1 MVNYESHLGEKTG
14 NNKEMTKADQPLEK
28 LKEAEV
34 NFQIDRN
41 ETKFRKET
49 EEIRVNDVYDNI
61 ESYLQTDDANDDVA
75 LPEVEL
81 VIGTDEE
88 RDPTTC
94 AVSALKTGSCGS
106 GGGGGCDCCCV
117 CNLCTRAVCC
127 ASSCLTER
135 MACPH

>member
-61 ESYLQTDDANDDVA
+61 ESYLQTDDANDDVEDEDNIDQSNDTFAVPSVEIAKNSIITTTA
-75 LPEVEL
+75 LVAHNNSQ
-81 VIGTDEE
+81 I
-88 RDPTTC
+88 
-94 AVSALKTGSCGS
+94 
-106 GGGGGCDCCCV
+106 
-117 CNLCTRAVCC
+117 
-127 ASSCLTER
+127 SSSNI
-135 MACPH
+135 PH